1 MLMGDFNFA
10 PHELP
15 VMQWL
20 LNQGFQSTAMLHM
33 SKYGT
38 DMPATCRDVTCN
50 DQILLHPRLIACL
63 DSIQVD
69 KTKMFHDH
77 DPVLICIKLHLP
89 GEQSNVP
96 RIHLPATWS
105 HQQPDKALV
114 QRHFEELWRLM
125 NLRISKGK

>member
-1 MLMGDFNFA
+1 MLMGDFNFV

-38 DMPATCRDVTCN
+38 DMPAICRNVTCN

-77 DPVLICIKLHLP
+77 DPVLICSDQI
-89 GEQSNVP
+89 
-96 RIHLPATWS
+96 
-105 HQQPDKALV
+105 ALARRAI
-114 QRHFEELWRLM
+114 QCSQNTLASYLE
-125 NLRISKGK
+125 SSTT